1 MNKNTSPHSRS
12 SSGPRSQARGRTSP
26 SSAAQPA
33 ARVASRAG
41 AQARSRTAPKATGT
55 KARLIRMLLT
65 VGVPNLAVIGTIVV
79 IALASV
85 LLSSAPLAW
94 LPSIIGEAWMV
105 LNLVPVHAGGNTIS
119 VLPFLPAIGLVW
131 LLAGRIHRAVKHK
144 VSVNDLLLLLA
155 CAVGVPVLITLV
167 AWFMLWDAGKV
178 YDLAAPNLAVAV
190 LRVAVIHLVAL
201 ALGMGPRLW
210 TALLKRYG
218 LPVTV
223 VASARVAFR
232 FIGALLMAGLALLL
246 VVGLFGWQRQGEIL
260 NSYPNLPAAGAAA
273 LYGLSLLYL
282 PNAALVAGANLL
294 GAEFHM
300 GQASVSLFSIHLV
313 PLPPLPLVGV
323 IPGSAPA
330 WALVLLVL
338 AGAAAAWAWRGKNP
352 SPRTAVE
359 ASVLAGLSVAL
370 LAAFTTGEVGVY
382 GATGIM
388 VAMAGALA
396 VVWVLVI
403 GLAAWGISLWQN
415 SRAKAPSAA
424 PAAAP
429 AADAASPS
437 ADEAPAREADAAEM
451 ESGAEAPSRADSAD
465 SADAAEEVGS
475 GADTA
480 ADADVA
486 ADAAVVEPDDADDA
500 EDAAQSEPDAAP
512 ESIDAEEADATARA
526 GGDAEQAEQPAASTG
541 AEAAEGSADE
551 GLDEAAD
558 PADGVAR
565 GGSQK
570 D

>member
-1 MNKNTSPHSRS
+1 
-12 SSGPRSQARGRTSP
+12 
-26 SSAAQPA
+26 
-33 ARVASRAG
+33 
-41 AQARSRTAPKATGT
+41 
-55 KARLIRMLLT
+55 MLLT

-119 VLPFLPAIGLVW
+119 VLPFLPTIGLVW

-155 CAVGVPVLITLV
+155 CALCVPVLITLV

-223 VASARVAFR
+223 VASAQVAFR
-232 FIGALLMAGLALLL
+232 FIGALLVAGLALLL
-246 VVGLFGWQRQGEIL
+246 VVGLFGWQRQDEIL
-260 NSYPNLPAAGAAA
+260 SSYPDLPAAGAAV

-338 AGAAAAWAWRGKNP
+338 AGVAAAWAWRGKNP
-352 SPRTAVE
+352 SPRAAVE

-403 GLAAWGISLWQN
+403 GLAAWAISLWQDR
-415 SRAKAPSAA
+415 RAKAPAVA

-429 AADAASPS
+429 AAAAASPS
-437 ADEAPAREADAAEM
+437 ADGARAREADAAEV
-451 ESGAEAPSRADSAD
+451 EPDEGVPAGADSVD
-465 SADAAEEVGS
+465 SAEEAGS

-486 ADAAVVEPDDADDA
+486 ADAEIVDPDDADGAEAVNADA
-500 EDAAQSEPDAAP
+500 EDPAQSEPDDGP
-512 ESIDAEEADATARA
+512 EIIDAEEVAAEEAAAEEEDDATAGA
-526 GGDAEQAEQPAASTG
+526 GEDAGQAEQQAASTG
-541 AEAAEGSADE
+541 
-551 GLDEAAD
+551 DEAAD

>member
-26 SSAAQPA
+26 SSATQPA

-41 AQARSRTAPKATGT
+41 VQARSRTASKVTGA

-119 VLPFLPAIGLVW
+119 VLPFLPTIGLVW

-155 CAVGVPVLITLV
+155 CAVGVPVVITLV
-167 AWFMLWDAGKV
+167 AWFMLWDASKV
-178 YDLAAPNLAVAV
+178 YDLAAPNVAVAV

-223 VASARVAFR
+223 VASAQVAFL
-232 FIGALLMAGLALLL
+232 FIGALLVAGLAVLL
-246 VVGLFGWQRQGEIL
+246 VVGIFGWQRQGEIL
-260 NSYPNLPAAGAAA
+260 SSYPDLPAAGAAA

-282 PNAALVAGANLL
+282 PNAALAAGANLL

-313 PLPPLPLVGV
+313 PLPPLPLLGV

-338 AGAAAAWAWRGKNP
+338 AGVAAAWAWRG
-352 SPRTAVE
+352 
-359 ASVLAGLSVAL
+359 
-370 LAAFTTGEVGVY
+370 
-382 GATGIM
+382 
-388 VAMAGALA
+388 
-396 VVWVLVI
+396 
-403 GLAAWGISLWQN
+403 
-415 SRAKAPSAA
+415 
-424 PAAAP
+424 
-429 AADAASPS
+429 
-437 ADEAPAREADAAEM
+437 
-451 ESGAEAPSRADSAD
+451 
-465 SADAAEEVGS
+465 
-475 GADTA
+475 
-480 ADADVA
+480 
-486 ADAAVVEPDDADDA
+486 
-500 EDAAQSEPDAAP
+500 
-512 ESIDAEEADATARA
+512 
-526 GGDAEQAEQPAASTG
+526 
-541 AEAAEGSADE
+541 
-551 GLDEAAD
+551 
-558 PADGVAR
+558 
-565 GGSQK
+565 
-570 D
+570 

>member
-26 SSAAQPA
+26 SSATQPA

-41 AQARSRTAPKATGT
+41 AQARSRPAPKATGT

-65 VGVPNLAVIGTIVV
+65 VGVPNLAVVGTIVV
-79 IALASV
+79 IALAAV

-105 LNLVPVHAGGNTIS
+105 INLVPVHAGGNTIS
-119 VLPFLPAIGLVW
+119 VLPFLPTIGLVW

-167 AWFMLWDAGKV
+167 AWFMLWDASKV
-178 YDLAAPNLAVAV
+178 YDLSAPNVAVAV

-223 VASARVAFR
+223 VASAQVAFR
-232 FIGALLMAGLALLL
+232 FIGALLVAGLAVLL

-260 NSYPNLPAAGAAA
+260 NSYPDLPAAGAAA

-282 PNAALVAGANLL
+282 PNAALAAGANLL

-313 PLPPLPLVGV
+313 PLPPLPLLGV

-330 WALVLLVL
+330 WALVLPVL
-338 AGAAAAWAWRGKNP
+338 AGGAAAWAWRGKTP

-359 ASVLAGLSVAL
+359 ASVLAGLAVAL
-370 LAAFTTGEVGVY
+370 LAAFSTGEVGVY
-382 GATGIM
+382 GSTGIM

-396 VVWVLVI
+396 VVWVLAI
-403 GLAAWGISLWQN
+403 GLAAWGIALWQN
-415 SRAKAPSAA
+415 RRATAGPASA
-424 PAAAP
+424 PAATP
-429 AADAASPS
+429 AADAAATP
-437 ADEAPAREADAAEM
+437 DADAVDVE
-451 ESGAEAPSRADSAD
+451 P
-465 SADAAEEVGS
+465 
-475 GADTA
+475 
-480 ADADVA
+480 ADADAV
-486 ADAAVVEPDDADDA
+486 DAAGADDA
-500 EDAAQSEPDAAP
+500 EEPAATAEVAGED
-512 ESIDAEEADATARA
+512 EEA
-526 GGDAEQAEQPAASTG
+526 EVVEAS
-541 AEAAEGSADE
+541 EAAEEDGDVEDAAA
-551 GLDEAAD
+551 AAD
-558 PADGVAR
+558 PAQLDDAVEVIDAEDPGAGQVESGQDADEQVAEPVEAAEAGEEEAAGSQDTAAESVDGVTR